1 MLDYINKKQKL
12 EIKDHKCK
20 DGGKKTSDI
29 ADSLAL
35 VGSQG
40 LDKVDTMEIRTK
52 RLISII

>member
-1 MLDYINKKQKL
+1 MQ
-12 EIKDHKCK
+12 
-20 DGGKKTSDI
+20 GRGKKTSDI

>member
-1 MLDYINKKQKL
+1 MQ
-12 EIKDHKCK
+12 
-20 DGGKKTSDI
+20 GWGKKTSDI

-35 VGSQG
+35 VRSQG